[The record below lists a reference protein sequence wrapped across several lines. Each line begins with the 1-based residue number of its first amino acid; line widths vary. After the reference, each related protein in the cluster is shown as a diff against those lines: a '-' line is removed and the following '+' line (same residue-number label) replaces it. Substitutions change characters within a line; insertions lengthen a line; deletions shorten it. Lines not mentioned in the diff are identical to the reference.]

1 MIISV
6 SAVSVA
12 DNTTEDVQLNDT
24 TGDLTD
30 LQTLIDEDGSNY
42 INLTS
47 NYVGILIITT
57 SFFI

>member
-1 MIISV
+1 MIQQ
-6 SAVSVA
+6 
-12 DNTTEDVQLNDT
+12 E
-24 TGDLTD
+24 LTD